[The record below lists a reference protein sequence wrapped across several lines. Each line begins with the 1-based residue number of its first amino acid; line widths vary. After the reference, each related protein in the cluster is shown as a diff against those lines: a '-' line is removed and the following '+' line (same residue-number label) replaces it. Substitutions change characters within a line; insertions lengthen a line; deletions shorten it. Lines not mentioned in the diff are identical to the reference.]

1 MKYINAKFLLPDAL
15 VKELQHYIQG
25 GYLYIPTLDIM
36 LQLFYQRVSAAKTM
50 GRSFGLPAGI
60 AAAKLPDSSG
70 TSARRLAGASGRA
83 VLSVYPCHP
92 ENHLPKITDGDRD
105 KAVPVFFI
113 QIGSA
118 RFGR

>member
-25 GYLYIPTLDIM
+25 GYLYIPTDQTQQKCWGEKSGYRQE
-36 LQLFYQRVSAAKTM
+36 LQQRNCRIRA
-50 GRSFGLPAGI
+50 
-60 AAAKLPDSSG
+60 
-70 TSARRLAGASGRA
+70 ARRQGASLEHLA